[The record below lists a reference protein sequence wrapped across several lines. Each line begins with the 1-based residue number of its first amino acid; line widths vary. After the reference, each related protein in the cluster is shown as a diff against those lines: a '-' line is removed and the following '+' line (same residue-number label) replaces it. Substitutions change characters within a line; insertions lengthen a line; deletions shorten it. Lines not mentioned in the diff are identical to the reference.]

1 MLDVHAPLCAVK
13 KHLKEKNI
21 SDEVSV
27 IEDFGGR
34 IGASSVGKHFDKI
47 ENIEYNTKNVAFEPI
62 QSGDLNFAIMYKV
75 KKSQNKTVSTIM
87 VSLNGGFGKIKLEE
101 LCVFFHL
108 DNGVFHPNFLSRF
121 AESIYEIDGEN
132 MTFTIFFDRENFS
145 VSSMFILQKLLPS
158 VAGTGDRSASI

>member
-13 KHLKEKNI
+13 KRLKEKNI

-34 IGASSVGKHFDKI
+34 VCAGSVRKHFDEI
-47 ENIEYNTKNVAFEPI
+47 ENIEYNTKSVAFEPI
-62 QSGDLNFAIMYKV
+62 QSGNLNFAIMYKV

-87 VSLNGGFGKIKLEE
+87 VSLNRGFGKIKLEE
-101 LCVFFHL
+101 LCAFFHL

-145 VSSMFILQKLLPS
+145 VSNMFILQKLLPS
-158 VAGTGDRSASI
+158 VAGTGDRSVSI